1 MISSEQ
7 LIALS
12 KKGRDVRVAKD
23 ACDHRH
29 VIIRDRTRRTEANV
43 EVPPETY
50 EGLMQDTVAKLVAR
64 NGADLHV
71 SVGSDFYGRSWIEVR
86 SGFLSRRKSRLGL
99 SPRHV
104 NMLRDAL
111 GACQQQQQAA

>member
-7 LIALS
+7 LIELS

-23 ACDHRH
+23 AGDNRQ
-29 VIIRDRTRRTEANV
+29 VIVLDRTRSTQHNIEIPREA
-43 EVPPETY
+43 Y
-50 EGLMQDTVAKLVAR
+50 ENLMEDTVAKLVAR
-64 NGADLHV
+64 NGADLRV
-71 SVGSDFYGRSWIEVR
+71 SVGSDFYGHLWIEVR

-99 SPRHV
+99 SPRHI

-111 GACQQQQQAA
+111 GACQREHEAA